1 MSLPKKQRGALH
13 IGCQQLADILIE
25 NNVTLNAFIKNIEV
39 RPTMYSIK
47 DTIKSMA
54 RSKFGKESTEQ
65 LTTPELNE
73 IWDELR
79 LSLGQLTGEDI
90 PFPSEELSDNYLQSY
105 ESEY

>member
-13 IGCQQLADILIE
+13 IGCQQLANILIE

-39 RPTMYSIK
+39 RPTMYSVK

-65 LTTPELNE
+65 LTTQELNE
-73 IWDELR
+73 IWEELR
-79 LSLGQLTGEDI
+79 LSLGTLTGEDI
-90 PFPSEELSDNYLQSY
+90 PFPCEELTDNYLSSY
-105 ESEY
+105 EK

>member
-25 NNVTLNAFIKNIEV
+25 NNVPLNAFIKNIEV
-39 RPTMYSIK
+39 RPTMHSIK
-47 DTIKSMA
+47 DIIKSMA

-105 ESEY
+105 EKR